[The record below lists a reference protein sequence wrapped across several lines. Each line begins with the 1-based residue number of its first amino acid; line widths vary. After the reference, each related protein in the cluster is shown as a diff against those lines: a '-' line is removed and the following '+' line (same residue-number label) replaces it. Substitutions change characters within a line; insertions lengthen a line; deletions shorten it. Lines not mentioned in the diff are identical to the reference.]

1 VRRGAAKDLLSDG
14 GKHMKWAVWVV
25 AIGLATT
32 PVWAQSVKIGYV
44 DLQRALNESDAG
56 KKAREEFKVQVDKAQ
71 GGLKKQK
78 DDLENLR
85 EQLEK
90 KQLVMKEEERHN
102 LEKDLAR
109 KGRDFERAY
118 KDLQAELQAKDNELT
133 AGILR
138 ELQVVIKDYGDKEAY
153 TLILENS
160 SNAVLYGAKDA
171 DLTEQIIKIYN
182 ASGPKR
188 SKEK

>member
-1 VRRGAAKDLLSDG
+1 MNR
-14 GKHMKWAVWVV
+14 VV
-25 AIGLATT
+25 LAIALTLCSA

-44 DLQRALNESDAG
+44 DLQRALNESEAG

-71 GGLKKQK
+71 NGLKKQK
-78 DDLENLR
+78 DDLDNLR
-85 EQLEK
+85 DQLEK

-102 LEKDLAR
+102 VEKDLAR

-118 KDLQAELQAKDNELT
+118 KDSQSELQAKDNELT

-138 ELQVVIKDYGDKEAY
+138 ELQLVIKDYGDKEGY

-171 DLTEQIIKIYN
+171 DLTDQIIKIYN
-182 ASGPKR
+182 TEPKKG
-188 SKEK
+188 KEK

>member
-1 VRRGAAKDLLSDG
+1 
-14 GKHMKWAVWVV
+14 MKWAVVAVV
-25 AIGLATT
+25 SSLIAA
-32 PVWAQSVKIGYV
+32 PVWADSIKIGYV

-56 KKAREEFKVQVDKAQ
+56 KKAREEFKAQVDKAQ
-71 GGLKKQK
+71 AGLKKQK
-78 DDLENLR
+78 DDLDNLR

-90 KQLVMKEEERHN
+90 KQLVMKDEERRN

-118 KDLQAELQAKDNELT
+118 KDSQGELQAKDNELT

-138 ELQVVIKDYGDKEAY
+138 ELQQVIKEFGDKDGY

-171 DLTEQIIKIYN
+171 DLTDQVIKIYN
-182 ASGPKR
+182 TSGPHK

>member
-1 VRRGAAKDLLSDG
+1 
-14 GKHMKWAVWVV
+14 MKWAVFAV
-25 AIGLATT
+25 AFGLCAAT
-32 PVWAQSVKIGYV
+32 VHAEAVKIGYV
-44 DLQRALNESDAG
+44 DLQRALNESEAG

-71 GGLKKQK
+71 SGLKKQK

-118 KDLQAELQAKDNELT
+118 KDSQAELQAKDNELT

-138 ELQVVIKDYGDKEAY
+138 DLQQVIKEYGDKEGY

-171 DLTEQIIKIYN
+171 DLTDQIIKIYN
-182 ASGPKR
+182 TSGPKKG
-188 SKEK
+188 KEK

>member
-1 VRRGAAKDLLSDG
+1 
-14 GKHMKWAVWVV
+14 MKWVV
-25 AIGLATT
+25 TLLAFGLFGA
-32 PVWAQSVKIGYV
+32 PVRAADSVKIGYV
-44 DLQRALNESDAG
+44 DLQRALNESDSG
-56 KKAREEFKVQVDKAQ
+56 KKAREEFKGQVDKAQ
-71 GGLKKQK
+71 SGLKKQK
-78 DDLENLR
+78 DELDNLR

-90 KQLVMKEEERHN
+90 KQLVMKEEERGN

-118 KDLQAELQAKDNELT
+118 KDSQAELQARDNELT

-138 ELQVVIKDYGDKEAY
+138 ELQQVIKEYGDKESY

-171 DLTEQIIKIYN
+171 DLTDEIIKIYN
-182 ASGPKR
+182 ARGPKKT
-188 SKEK
+188 KEK

>member
-1 VRRGAAKDLLSDG
+1 
-14 GKHMKWAVWVV
+14 MKWVVLAVTV
-25 AIGLATT
+25 ALCTP
-32 PVWAQSVKIGYV
+32 PVWAENVKIGYV
-44 DLQRALNESDAG
+44 DLQRALNESEAG

-71 GGLKKQK
+71 NGLKKQK
-78 DDLENLR
+78 DELDNLR

-102 LEKDLAR
+102 VEMDLAR

-118 KDLQAELQAKDNELT
+118 KDSQAELQAKDNELT
-133 AGILR
+133 AGILK
-138 ELQVVIKDYGDKEAY
+138 ELQLVIKDYGDKEGY

-182 ASGPKR
+182 AAPKKG
-188 SKEK
+188 KEK